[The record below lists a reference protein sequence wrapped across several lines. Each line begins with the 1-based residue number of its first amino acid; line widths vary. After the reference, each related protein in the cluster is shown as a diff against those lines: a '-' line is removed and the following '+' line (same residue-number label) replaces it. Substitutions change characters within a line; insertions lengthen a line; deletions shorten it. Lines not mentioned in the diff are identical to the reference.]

1 MPPIPHVLPGEVIRA
16 SLINQLIDAAN
27 AGTGPAPIGVPVPDL
42 FGRTLDQARLLL
54 TQPSTN
60 LALGSALDVF
70 GAVVDPSAPGSGSRF
85 VLNQS
90 PSTGTHVPIGS
101 PVNVVVAA
109 LSTVPPPPPPAI
121 TRTET
126 VTGTVTSSFRVGE
139 SLVIVGSGFNI
150 AAGLNTVTIGGQP
163 VATVQPDPA
172 NPTQRLIVAV
182 PTGIPGAPVNPT
194 DPPLPNV
201 QVAVRN
207 QGSTPGTF
215 TITVLPPSGVP
226 LPDIIDFSPSQ
237 QFVGSNVTIG
247 GANFSSVLARNIVT
261 LASTPP
267 TAAVLVSATTDQI
280 VFTVPNLPGLGATSG
295 STLSVNII
303 VTVND
308 ASSNPIG
315 SDVSDT
321 PLIARRP

>member
-1 MPPIPHVLPGEVIRA
+1 MIPHVLPGEVIRA

-42 FGRTLDQARLLL
+42 FGRTLDQARSLL

-60 LALGSALDVF
+60 LALGSVLDVF

-90 PSTGTHVPIGS
+90 PSTGTYVPIGS

-109 LSTVPPPPPPAI
+109 PGSTPTPPPPAI
-121 TRTET
+121 IRTET
-126 VTGTVTSSFRVGE
+126 LTATVTSSFRVGE
-139 SLVIVGSGFNI
+139 SFVIVGSGFNV
-150 AAGLNTVTIGGQP
+150 AAGLNSVTIGGQP
-163 VATVQPDPA
+163 VATVLPDPA

-215 TITVLPPSGVP
+215 TITVLPPSAVP
-226 LPDIIDFSPSQ
+226 LPDIISFLPSS

-247 GANFSSVLARNIVT
+247 GANFSSDITRNIVT
-261 LASTPP
+261 LSSTPP
-267 TAAVLVSATTDQI
+267 TNAVVVSANTGQI
-280 VFTVPNLPGLGATSG
+280 VFTVPDLPGLGAPSG
-295 STLSVNII
+295 STLSVFIT

-308 ASSNPIG
+308 SGGTAIG
-315 SDVSDT
+315 SDVSNS
-321 PLIARRP
+321 PLVAVRP